1 MKRLGF
7 LLILFHFLWS
17 CQKDYNTVNHPS
29 KFIPS
34 EASAVIKINELNDFI
49 NSIENHDILS
59 GIYNKDVINTS
70 KALKNL
76 NTTQAVFIAFT
87 ASTRDHS
94 DYLILTENA
103 PTLFL
108 VDSIPNH
115 SSESL
120 VNFDIEKTQ
129 IDSTILYHKI
139 IGNVF
144 AGSNNLEVIKRL
156 NSKNEN
162 TKLSRLI
169 ETGNKKSVASI
180 VFKSDSQ
187 NYSKLLFM
195 DFNTEA
201 MHTDYSVLDLGYTDK
216 SLQYNGLQTSG
227 DSLSNPLDSFKH
239 TTAQKINTVRLAPNN
254 TKSLVSITYDDFSVF
269 NKNLR
274 QIHTQTIDSSETFL
288 NFTNEI
294 ALIDDAVVVHTL
306 DPNLVI
312 ESIEDKSN
320 IETFRDI
327 AIYEFGDT
335 DFFKTRL
342 TPFISFDSSKFFA
355 SYDNFVVFTNSIMQ
369 LKSILTSALNN
380 NTLNNSDAFISIN
393 KRLSDEA
400 SLFIFKNSEGLSEI
414 LEQNIKGYN
423 ANAVQYIYENNF
435 AHINGVIQKFKKRA
449 TSNSVTEAFTAQL
462 DAALLSTPQTLKNH
476 ITKANDIAVQDVN
489 NVLYLISDSGNT
501 LWKKQ
506 LQGKILG
513 NIEQIDT
520 YKNGRLQLAFTTSSR
535 LYILDRNGN
544 DVSPFP
550 LKFKAPITQPLS
562 VFDYDKR
569 KNYRLLVT
577 QGKNILM
584 YDAKG
589 VSVSGFNYKTN
600 GLTIANQPKHFRIG
614 SKDYIVFGAGESLK
628 ILNRQ
633 GNVRINVKDK
643 IRFSENALYL
653 YQNKFTTTNTLGQL
667 IQVDTK
673 GKLRTKNLNLTD
685 KHKIVTTSKTLVSLT
700 ENKLN
705 IKSRTVD
712 LDYGDYTAPKIF
724 YLNDKIYVTTTDLQ
738 SNKVYLFDSQA
749 KAIPNFPVFGTSIAE
764 LQKLDKDTGLELIT
778 QSDAKTIVVYKLY

>member
-7 LLILFHFLWS
+7 LLILFQLLWS
-17 CQKDYNTVNHPS
+17 CQKGYNTVNHPY

-34 EASAVIKINELNDFI
+34 ETSAVIKVNELNDFI

-70 KALKNL
+70 IVLKNL
-76 NTTQAVFIAFT
+76 NTTHAVFIAFT
-87 ASTRDHS
+87 SSIGDNS
-94 DYLILTENA
+94 DYLILTDNV
-103 PTLFL
+103 PTLFV

-115 SSESL
+115 SSEFL
-120 VNFDIEKTQ
+120 VDFDIDKTQ
-129 IDSTILYHKI
+129 IDSTILYHRV

-162 TKLSRLI
+162 TELSRLI
-169 ETGNKKSVASI
+169 ETGDKKSVASI

-187 NYSKLLFM
+187 NYSKLLFT
-195 DFNTEA
+195 DFDTEV
-201 MHTDYSVLDLGYTDK
+201 MHNDYSVLDLGYTDK
-216 SLQYNGLQTSG
+216 SLQYNGLQTSSG
-227 DSLSNPLDSFKH
+227 SLNNPLDSFKH
-239 TTAQKINTVRLAPNN
+239 TTPQQINTVRLAPYN

-306 DPNLVI
+306 DPNLVL

-320 IETFRDI
+320 IETFRNI

-342 TPFISFDSSKFFA
+342 TPFISYDSSKFFA
-355 SYDNFVVFTNSIMQ
+355 SYDNFVVFTNSITQ
-369 LKSILTSALNN
+369 LKSILTNALNN
-380 NTLNNSDAFISIN
+380 NTLENSDAFISIN

-423 ANAVQYIYENNF
+423 ANAVQFIYENNY

-449 TSNSVTEAFTAQL
+449 TSNSVTEAFTKQL
-462 DAALLSTPQTLKNH
+462 DAKLLSTPQTLKNH
-476 ITKANDIAVQDVN
+476 VTKANDIAAQDVN

-501 LWKKQ
+501 IWKKQ
-506 LQGKILG
+506 LHGKILG

-520 YKNGRLQLAFTTSSR
+520 YKNGRLQLAFTTSNR
-535 LYILDRNGN
+535 LYVLDRNGN

-550 LKFKAPITQPLS
+550 LKFKDPITQPVS

-577 QGKNILM
+577 QSKSLLM

-589 VSVSGFNYKTN
+589 KSVSGFNYKTN

-614 SKDYIVFGAGESLK
+614 SKDYIVFGAGETLK

-633 GNVRINVKDK
+633 GHVRINVKDK
-643 IRFSENALYL
+643 IRFSENTLYL

-673 GKLRTKNLNLTD
+673 GQLSTKNLNLTD
-685 KHKIVTTSKTLVSLT
+685 KHKIATTSKTLVSLT

-764 LQKLDKDTGLELIT
+764 LQKLDKDNGLELIT
-778 QSDAKTIVVYKLY
+778 QSDPKTIVVYKLN